1 VAPAKFREAA
11 QPGDNPPMNAT
22 RGILL
27 FGHGARNPEWAR
39 PFQRIREAILTR
51 EPGLPVELGFLEL
64 MRPDFAEGIAA
75 LVAQGAREIVVVPVF
90 IAGGLHVGKD
100 LPVLAAAA
108 MDRHVGVN
116 IRLAAPLGESDA
128 VLTAIAD
135 YARGA

>member
-1 VAPAKFREAA
+1 
-11 QPGDNPPMNAT
+11 MNAT

-39 PFQRIREAILTR
+39 PFQRIREAIQAR
-51 EPGLPVELGFLEL
+51 EPGLPVESGFLEL
-64 MRPDFAEGIAA
+64 MQPDFAQGIAA
-75 LVAQGAREIVVVPVF
+75 LVAQGARDIVVVPVF

-108 MDRHVGVN
+108 MERHVGVN
-116 IRLAAPLGESDA
+116 IRLASPLGEA
-128 VLTAIAD
+128 ETVLAAIAD